1 MKAPIYRIR
10 QAIERLQ
17 EIVDEA
23 KERNID
29 EVETCSNTYGL
40 DEFVSFGPYGFL
52 DLNADVDDVLKD
64 DNDEDC

>member
-1 MKAPIYRIR
+1 MKTPIYRIR

-40 DEFVSFGPYGFL
+40 NKFVSFGPYGFL
-52 DLNADVDDVLKD
+52 DLNADVDDLLED
-64 DNDEDC
+64 DTDEDC

>member
-1 MKAPIYRIR
+1 MKAPICRIR

-29 EVETCSNTYGL
+29 EVETCSNTYRL
-40 DEFVSFGPYGFL
+40 NNFVSFGSYGFL
-52 DLNADVDDVLKD
+52 DLNADVDDLLED
-64 DNDEDC
+64 DTDEDC

>member
-40 DEFVSFGPYGFL
+40 NNFVSFGLYGFL
-52 DLNADVDDVLKD
+52 DLNADVDDLLED

>member
-29 EVETCSNTYGL
+29 EVETSCNTYGL
-40 DEFVSFGPYGFL
+40 NNFVSFGPYGFL
-52 DLNADVDDVLKD
+52 DLNADIDDLLED

>member
-10 QAIERLQ
+10 QTIERLQ

-23 KERNID
+23 KARNID

-52 DLNADVDDVLKD
+52 DLNADVDDVLED

>member
-23 KERNID
+23 EARNID

-40 DEFVSFGPYGFL
+40 NNFVSFGPYGFL
-52 DLNADVDDVLKD
+52 DLNADVNDLFED

>member
-1 MKAPIYRIR
+1 MKAPICRIR

-40 DEFVSFGPYGFL
+40 NNFVSFGSYGFL
-52 DLNADVDDVLKD
+52 DLNADVDDLLED
-64 DNDEDC
+64 DTDEDC

>member
-29 EVETCSNTYGL
+29 EVETCPNTYRL
-40 DEFVSFGPYGFL
+40 NNFVSFGPYGFL
-52 DLNADVDDVLKD
+52 DLNADVDDLLED